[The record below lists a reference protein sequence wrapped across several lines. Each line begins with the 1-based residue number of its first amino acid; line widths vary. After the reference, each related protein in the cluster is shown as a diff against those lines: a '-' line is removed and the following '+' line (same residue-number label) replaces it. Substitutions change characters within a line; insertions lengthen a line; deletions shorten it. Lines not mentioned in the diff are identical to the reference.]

1 MTSTVGPT
9 VVAER
14 AGRRNLGFA
23 AGLALLALA
32 IVSPMLRT
40 EPIESG
46 TQIAIGAL
54 ILVALGIIGLWVYTI
69 RNPTSLVIA
78 DDEIRLEP
86 GGLEPERRRIPRS
99 AGSLRIAKE
108 GSLRSKTLV
117 LSTLD
122 REHRLPLHFM
132 DRQEIV
138 DACYD
143 HGWDFGPD

>member
-1 MTSTVGPT
+1 MELTSV
-9 VVAER
+9 
-14 AGRRNLGFA
+14 RREPCA
-23 AGLALLALA
+23 AQSALA
-32 IVSPMLRT
+32 NVRQHSKATHVQVTLAR
-40 EPIESG
+40 S
-46 TQIAIGAL
+46 
-54 ILVALGIIGLWVYTI
+54 
-69 RNPTSLVIA
+69 

-117 LSTLD
+117 LSSLD

-143 HGWDFGPD
+143 HGWDFGD